1 MRYGSKN
8 LDKIQMLDCDWL
20 DNKSKWGGEHHE
32 VTRVIILEVGLIF
45 TKGAAKSKFDSKIL
59 YM

>member
-8 LDKIQMLDCDWL
+8 LEKIQMLDCDWL

-45 TKGAAKSKFDSKIL
+45 TKDLDSKIL